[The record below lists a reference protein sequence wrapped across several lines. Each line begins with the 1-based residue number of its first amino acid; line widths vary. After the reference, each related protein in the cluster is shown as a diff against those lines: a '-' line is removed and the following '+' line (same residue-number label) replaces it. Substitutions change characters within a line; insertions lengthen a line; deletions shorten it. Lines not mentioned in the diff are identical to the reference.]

1 MLLGSG
7 REDSPRRGCP
17 SPGGA
22 GSAPRGG
29 SRVLTEY
36 SPVLTSAG
44 AARSG
49 AEGGARS
56 RGRCPHPAAPT
67 LYARPRALIGQAASR
82 QVTSPNSPRI
92 PRTPP
97 TPPISGT
104 PPKLGVRDPPPR
116 ASPEGRRPGGQ
127 GEAQGGRGGPGGSC
141 RGVRG
146 WGGVPVPPV
155 GSSPGRAS
163 RAKRAG
169 CLGKPAPPRSLQS
182 RYGQDLKGAGPEPR
196 CPPGPPRAPPT
207 AVLLP
212 PDPEG
217 SVGPRPCPPPRCP
230 QPRDIRGVRSR
241 GDSGSVG
248 KPLRG
253 GRRGPG
259 GGHWRVQPPRGS
271 AHTRG

>member
-1 MLLGSG
+1 MRLAVKSPVPLGSAGCRSPPQHTREGTFWGAAGTLPGPLPSPRQRKDPQESPKNHLSTGGGRMLLGSG

-17 SPGGA
+17 SPGVA

-82 QVTSPNSPRI
+82 QVTSSNSPRI

-127 GEAQGGRGGPGGSC
+127 GEAQGGRG
-141 RGVRG
+141 
-146 WGGVPVPPV
+146 VPVVRAVGCGGGGGAGAARGFQPGAGIACEEGGMFGQTRTAPV
-155 GSSPGRAS
+155 TPVTL
-163 RAKRAG
+163 RAG
-169 CLGKPAPPRSLQS
+169 S
-182 RYGQDLKGAGPEPR
+182 
-196 CPPGPPRAPPT
+196 
-207 AVLLP
+207 
-212 PDPEG
+212 
-217 SVGPRPCPPPRCP
+217 
-230 QPRDIRGVRSR
+230 
-241 GDSGSVG
+241 
-248 KPLRG
+248 
-253 GRRGPG
+253 
-259 GGHWRVQPPRGS
+259 
-271 AHTRG
+271 

>member
-1 MLLGSG
+1 MRLAVKSPVPLGSAGCRSPPQHTREGTFWRAAGTLPGPLPSPRQRKDPQESPKNHLSTGGGRMLLGSG

-182 RYGQDLKGAGPEPR
+182 RYGQDLKGAGPAPR
-196 CPPGPPRAPPT
+196 
-207 AVLLP
+207 
-212 PDPEG
+212 
-217 SVGPRPCPPPRCP
+217 
-230 QPRDIRGVRSR
+230 
-241 GDSGSVG
+241 
-248 KPLRG
+248 
-253 GRRGPG
+253 
-259 GGHWRVQPPRGS
+259 
-271 AHTRG
+271 